1 MTASSSNED
10 RAVWADLVARAENA
24 ARMNAASAEAH
35 FEAAERYEALHTRLG
50 IILIVLTA
58 MTSASLLQAIGE
70 GSASWQKITAASL
83 SALATAAAALQTF
96 LRAAEKSKRHDRAA
110 RAYQAVCGELMGFLN
125 DLAMLPPGK
134 QRRVTVVQRQ
144 GLSDADIRRRNV
156 DGSAPRLPKRQRR
169 IYDGLVEASLA
180 QLKNA
185 EETAQPPGFA
195 RP

>member
-125 DLAMLPPGK
+125 DLAMLPQGSSAASLLCNGRACRRRTSGDATLMG
-134 QRRVTVVQRQ
+134 QRRDFPSVRGASTT
-144 GLSDADIRRRNV
+144 GWWK
-156 DGSAPRLPKRQRR
+156 LP
-169 IYDGLVEASLA
+169 
-180 QLKNA
+180 
-185 EETAQPPGFA
+185 
-195 RP
+195 